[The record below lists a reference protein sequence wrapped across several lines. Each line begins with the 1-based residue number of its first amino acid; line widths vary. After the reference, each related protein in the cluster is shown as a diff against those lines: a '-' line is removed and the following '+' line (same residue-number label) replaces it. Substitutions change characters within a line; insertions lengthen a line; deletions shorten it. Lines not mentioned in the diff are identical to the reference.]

1 MWQRNKISESIVIVD
16 IKHRDIDKSIK
27 TPPFEDEP
35 ALGGASAKTSGPPDG
50 GLHAWLAVLGCCL
63 VLFNC
68 WGLVQAFGAFQSYYT
83 VEILRSYDASAI
95 SWIGAVQSFLL
106 PVVGV
111 VTGPIFDQGYLRTLL
126 VLGSCVMVFGIM
138 MLSLSTEY
146 YQIILSQGI
155 CLGFGSGVLF
165 TPAIAQVTVLF
176 DKHRALALALA
187 TAGVGLG
194 GIVYPIIFDQ
204 LEPRIGFGWTTR
216 VIGFVALATLAMATT
231 ALSWKKTV
239 KKPPRALFDW
249 SALKEPEFITYN
261 FAVFFMFTSYWV
273 PWFYIPL
280 FARFG
285 AGASAS
291 LSFYLLSI
299 TNATT
304 IFGRLMTPILQRW
317 FNPMHLMF
325 GATLLAG
332 TLIWSWISISELPN
346 FITFCIFWGLIAGTM
361 AVLPASGVA
370 MLSPSINVVG
380 ARMGMV
386 WATSAV
392 GVLIGSPIAGAV
404 SDPRENDF
412 LGGQIYA
419 GVCML
424 VACAFYVLTLLFLR
438 RRKRA
443 A

>member
-1 MWQRNKISESIVIVD
+1 MV
-16 IKHRDIDKSIK
+16 
-27 TPPFEDEP
+27 
-35 ALGGASAKTSGPPDG
+35 
-50 GLHAWLAVLGCCL
+50 GCCC

-83 VEILRSYDASAI
+83 VATLRDYDASAI
-95 SWIGAVQSFLL
+95 SWIGTVQSFLL
-106 PVVGV
+106 VSVGV
-111 VTGPIFDQGYLRTLL
+111 ITGPIFDQGYLRTLL
-126 VLGSCVMVFGIM
+126 IVGGSMMVFGLM
-138 MLSLSTEY
+138 MLSLSTQY
-146 YQIILSQGI
+146 YQIMLSQSI
-155 CLGFGSGVLF
+155 CLGLGSGCIF

-176 DKHRALALALA
+176 NRRRALALALA

-194 GIVYPIIFDQ
+194 GIVYPIVFDQ
-204 LEPRIGFGWTTR
+204 LEPKIGFAWTTR
-216 VIGFVALATLAMATT
+216 VIGFIALATLGMAMT
-231 ALSWKKTV
+231 ALCWKRAE

-261 FAVFFMFTSYWV
+261 VAVFFMFTAYWV

-285 AGASAS
+285 TGAGAS

-304 IFGRLMTPILQRW
+304 ILGRLSTPIWQRW
-317 FNPMHLMF
+317 FNPIHLLF
-325 GATLLAG
+325 AVTLLSSI
-332 TLIWSWISISELPN
+332 LIWAWISITELSN
-346 FITFCIFWGLIAGTM
+346 FIAFCIFWGLISGTM
-361 AVLPASGVA
+361 AVLPASGIA

-404 SDPRENDF
+404 SDPREGQF

-419 GVCML
+419 GICMI
-424 VACAFYVLTLLFLR
+424 VGCAFHGWTLLFLR
-438 RRKRA
+438 RQKRRDA
-443 A
+443 EKQ